1 MDTIT
6 LADLEVWYRVGVPDE
21 ERARP
26 QRLTLTVQMDGDFQ
40 AAAASD
46 DLQSTI
52 NYFAVAQE
60 LTQLGE
66 GRSWKLIETLA
77 VEIAERILRNYRPTT
92 VTVEVRKFILPNTRF
107 VSVKVTRSIAMADC
121 IDACPSTVSRV
132 K

>member
-1 MDTIT
+1 MDTNT

-21 ERARP
+21 ERAHP
-26 QRLTLTVQMDGDFQ
+26 QRLTLTVQMVGDFQ
-40 AAAASD
+40 SAAASD
-46 DLQSTI
+46 DLQFTI

-60 LTQLGE
+60 LTQLGD

-92 VTVEVRKFILPNTRF
+92 VTVEVRKFILPNTRY
-107 VSVKVTRSIAMADC
+107 VSVKVTRPIAIGDC